1 MRLSHAMNILLRLTI
16 IVIAGFAIWQ
26 FSDAFSLAMETLAKP
41 REALWF
47 NVLSAL
53 AEGVLGR
60 GLRSRRSRSPPPT
73 SACCSQRLSHAF
85 LIGIAIYASERRA
98 RPVRAH
104 CVGRRSPPKV
114 GICVQVL
121 ER

>member
-1 MRLSHAMNILLRLTI
+1 MRLSDAMNILLRLTI

-53 AEGVLGR
+53 AEGVLGP
-60 GLRSRRSRSPPPT
+60 GL
-73 SACCSQRLSHAF
+73 AIAAIALAAANKRLLLAAIIAGLALVIYVMPIVAF
-85 LIGIAIYASERRA
+85 IIGIAIY
-98 RPVRAH
+98 
-104 CVGRRSPPKV
+104 GF
-114 GICVQVL
+114 
-121 ER
+121 